1 MDVFDRV
8 LLGELAANCRIS
20 FTDLAKK
27 YEVSVNT
34 IKKRVEDLRDEGVIV
49 AFDAQIPLGAI
60 GGNFAVVM
68 MKLTTKWSTDIVE
81 NLGKHPNIYAI
92 AAGIQPE
99 AFALVVYRSNQ
110 ELTQAI
116 DILQS
121 SQGVSDT
128 ETIPLL
134 PPLIGGKPPPSKSL
148 DDLKKIDWKILQKL
162 RWNGRMQLGDLA
174 DAVGSSPASVRKR
187 LQFMREN
194 MLVSETILVN
204 PSVTQ
209 GMVVMFS
216 VDMPELSSEIQHELD
231 TLLAKEFPD
240 NYWLSWRVADRS
252 NLLLTFQ
259 VQSTK
264 DVIQIGESVLKLI
277 DGASITRQLIVGI
290 WDYFSDFRDDLVSQ
304 KLDAY
309 K

>member
-8 LLGELAANCRIS
+8 LMGELAANCRVS

-27 YEVSVNT
+27 YDVSVNT
-34 IKKRVEDLRDEGVIV
+34 IKKRVEDLVEEGVIV
-49 AFDAQIPLGAI
+49 AFDAQIPLGVI
-60 GGNFAVVM
+60 GGNFAVIM
-68 MKLTTKWSTDIVE
+68 MKLTSKWSADIVK

-110 ELTQAI
+110 ELTQTI
-116 DILQS
+116 DELRS

-134 PPLIGGKPPPSKSL
+134 PPLVGGLPPPSKSL

-174 DAVGSSPASVRKR
+174 DSIGSSPASVRKR
-187 LQFMREN
+187 LRFMREN
-194 MLVSETILVN
+194 SLVSETILVN

-216 VDMPELSSEIQHELD
+216 LDMSELSSEIQHGLD

-264 DVIQIGESVLKLI
+264 EVIQLGEGVLNLLE
-277 DGASITRQLIVGI
+277 GASIVRQLIVGI
-290 WDYFSDFRDDLVSQ
+290 WEYFPDFRDDLIAQ

-309 K
+309 R